1 MAIQSKTVAELKSEV
16 LQASSRPYELIE
28 YDADKIFT
36 GQINPDLIN
45 SDITTYERSLA
56 GTVIIDKNKDNLLNQ
71 KMLISLNTTKISNA
85 KFNEIIDTEFQDF
98 PAAADTSLLFLEG
111 KLAML
116 ESKATKSSFDKSL
129 LQAEIDSLKEE
140 IDKYKELIATI
151 TAPLINNIPDSIPY
165 GIELNSDIDSG
176 IGSMILSKN
185 RKARAKF
192 ALDESFYITLGNY
205 DVDGRLI
212 DGEEKSTFIT
222 QFAGNIATQEL
233 TDAEAAQ
240 YLINNPDITT
250 YMYSY
255 TIDAQAK
262 FTEVTS
268 NTYNDLSTLVLNITK
283 LYPTQASPESL
294 NNTNAFLNEQV
305 QDANEPTVEFTLNG
319 EINTIISKNTR
330 RAILKAETDN
340 IFNGSYNDYDTG
352 ELMNVATDIGN
363 PADLSYDGTTV
374 ADLKMMKQI
383 VAKRRIIWNDKQFG
397 NNYEDNRLITYFRS
411 FYNSMYY
418 GINNRLI
425 NLEPQ
430 APFAARIIAL
440 REVLINKIRNF
451 ENLGP
456 VYSIEVPGGTYPI
469 NIDQLILPADRALL
483 GTQNIS
489 GWSETKN
496 MIEVAK
502 KHWKYVVTQKPAE
515 LSFRSYLSN
524 DQVQSYSNNYPDL
537 AAGTAAINITLKQ
550 HWNYYGLNEG
560 RTFAAGNTILRIWR
574 SSSDKKGYIELVKTN
589 PWHVRWTSEYTDLSK
604 SSRMFLDDNGILY
617 LYDKEKIVW
626 QSYNEDAA

>member
-140 IDKYKELIATI
+140 IEKYKELIATI

-192 ALDESFYITLGNY
+192 SLDGTFSITLGNY

-212 DGEEKSTFIT
+212 DGEEKSMFIT

-255 TIDAQAK
+255 TIESQAK

-268 NTYNDLSTLVLNITK
+268 NSYNDLSTLVLDITK
-283 LYPTQASPESL
+283 LYPAQASPESL
-294 NNTNAFLNEQV
+294 NNTNAFLDEQV
-305 QDANEPTVEFTLNG
+305 QDANEPTVEYTSDGNFK
-319 EINTIISKNTR
+319 TIISKNTR
-330 RAILKAETDN
+330 RAILAAATN
-340 IFNGSYNDYDTG
+340 YLAGTQHNNYDTG
-352 ELMNVATDIGN
+352 IETNPFNDVDVNGKDIE
-363 PADLSYDGTTV
+363 T
-374 ADLKMMKQI
+374 LKAIKQI
-383 VAKRRIIWNDKQFG
+383 VVRQRTKYFTQAYG
-397 NNYEDNRLITYFRS
+397 NNFEDNRLITYYRS

-418 GINNRLI
+418 GINTRLI
-425 NLEPQ
+425 LTPQ

-451 ENLGP
+451 ENIGP

-469 NIDQLILPADRALL
+469 NIDQLILPADRALVS
-483 GTQNIS
+483 TQNIS
-489 GWSETKN
+489 GWSATKN

-502 KHWKYVVTQKPAE
+502 KHWKYVVTQAPNE

-537 AAGTAAINITLKQ
+537 AAGAASINITLKQ

-604 SSRMFLDDNGILY
+604 SSRVFLDDNGILY
-617 LYDKEKIVW
+617 LYDKAKIVW

>member
-140 IDKYKELIATI
+140 IEKYKELIATI

-192 ALDESFYITLGNY
+192 SLDGPFSITLGNY

-294 NNTNAFLNEQV
+294 NNTNAFC
-305 QDANEPTVEFTLNG
+305 F
-319 EINTIISKNTR
+319 KNL
-330 RAILKAETDN
+330 IVFFD
-340 IFNGSYNDYDTG
+340 F
-352 ELMNVATDIGN
+352 
-363 PADLSYDGTTV
+363 DLSS
-374 ADLKMMKQI
+374 LKSSKYFLRQSLKLLSCTPIPNSFLICI
-383 VAKRRIIWNDKQFG
+383 VSYHFSNI
-397 NNYEDNRLITYFRS
+397 LIAS
-411 FYNSMYY
+411 
-418 GINNRLI
+418 
-425 NLEPQ
+425 
-430 APFAARIIAL
+430 
-440 REVLINKIRNF
+440 
-451 ENLGP
+451 
-456 VYSIEVPGGTYPI
+456 
-469 NIDQLILPADRALL
+469 ALL
-483 GTQNIS
+483 LVLDEIIFCLPS
-489 GWSETKN
+489 
-496 MIEVAK
+496 I
-502 KHWKYVVTQKPAE
+502 YVRPK
-515 LSFRSYLSN
+515 
-524 DQVQSYSNNYPDL
+524 
-537 AAGTAAINITLKQ
+537 
-550 HWNYYGLNEG
+550 
-560 RTFAAGNTILRIWR
+560 
-574 SSSDKKGYIELVKTN
+574 
-589 PWHVRWTSEYTDLSK
+589 
-604 SSRMFLDDNGILY
+604 
-617 LYDKEKIVW
+617 
-626 QSYNEDAA
+626 